1 MEDVLDVYH
10 LPYDPDYPVICM
22 DESCKQMIG
31 EVRNPIPC
39 KSGHPVRIDDEY
51 VRHGVAEIFME
62 VEPLA
67 GKRHVAITEHRTKKE
82 WALQIKQMLDE
93 RYKNA
98 IQVRLVM
105 DNLNT
110 HNISSLYEAFEPAE
124 ARRLAKRLDI
134 HYTPKHGSWLNM
146 AEIELS
152 VLKGQCLSGRI
163 PDMPTMQTQVSAWE
177 KERNSCMKKISW
189 QFKTSDAR
197 IKLKKNKKQVT
208 IDKLEKIAV
217 SSSLKIGLFQVLGIF
232 PGISRSAVT
241 LFAALNSNISA
252 QSAFQFSFLLS
263 IPAIIGSAI
272 FDLLQSNGKSL
283 TLIDWNITL
292 PAMLVA
298 FISGLISLKLVQ
310 KLLNHNRFLFFA
322 LYCLILGLSLIF
334 FT

>member
-1 MEDVLDVYH
+1 MTFWRAILLGLIQGLTEF
-10 LPYDPDYPVICM
+10 LPV
-22 DESCKQMIG
+22 SS
-31 EVRNPIPC
+31 
-39 KSGHPVRIDDEY
+39 SGHLFLLEKILNIDT
-51 VRHGVAEIFME
+51 VFLSFEIALH
-62 VEPLA
+62 LA
-67 GKRHVAITEHRTKKE
+67 TLLAVIFFFWPTIKNLTKKTLFSLLLATLPLIPV
-82 WALQIKQMLDE
+82 ALFFNRSIDK
-93 RYKNA
+93 
-98 IQVRLVM
+98 
-105 DNLNT
+105 
-110 HNISSLYEAFEPAE
+110 ISQSLLWIACF
-124 ARRLAKRLDI
+124 LL
-134 HYTPKHGSWLNM
+134 
-146 AEIELS
+146 
-152 VLKGQCLSGRI
+152 
-163 PDMPTMQTQVSAWE
+163 VSAVA
-177 KERNSCMKKISW
+177 NYLS
-189 QFKTSDAR
+189 FL
-197 IKLKKNKKQVT
+197 KLKKNKKQVT

-252 QSAFQFSFLLS
+252 QRAFQFSFLLS

-283 TLIDWNITL
+283 TSINWNVTL

>member
-1 MEDVLDVYH
+1 MTFWRAILLGLIQGLTEFF
-10 LPYDPDYPVICM
+10 PV
-22 DESCKQMIG
+22 SS
-31 EVRNPIPC
+31 
-39 KSGHPVRIDDEY
+39 SGHLFLVEKILNIDT
-51 VRHGVAEIFME
+51 AFLSFEIALH
-62 VEPLA
+62 LA
-67 GKRHVAITEHRTKKE
+67 TLLAVIFFFWPEIKNLTKKKLFSLLFATLPLIPV
-82 WALQIKQMLDE
+82 ALF
-93 RYKNA
+93 
-98 IQVRLVM
+98 
-105 DNLNT
+105 LNRFIDK
-110 HNISSLYEAFEPAE
+110 ISQSLQWIACF
-124 ARRLAKRLDI
+124 LL
-134 HYTPKHGSWLNM
+134 
-146 AEIELS
+146 
-152 VLKGQCLSGRI
+152 
-163 PDMPTMQTQVSAWE
+163 VSALA
-177 KERNSCMKKISW
+177 NYLS
-189 QFKTSDAR
+189 FL
-197 IKLKKNKKQVT
+197 KLKKNKKQVT

>member
-1 MEDVLDVYH
+1 MTFWRAILLGLIQGLTEF
-10 LPYDPDYPVICM
+10 LPV
-22 DESCKQMIG
+22 SS
-31 EVRNPIPC
+31 
-39 KSGHPVRIDDEY
+39 SGHLFLLEKILNIDT
-51 VRHGVAEIFME
+51 GFLSFEIALH
-62 VEPLA
+62 LA
-67 GKRHVAITEHRTKKE
+67 TLLAVIFFFWQTIKNLTKKTLFSLLLATLPLIPA
-82 WALQIKQMLDE
+82 ALF
-93 RYKNA
+93 
-98 IQVRLVM
+98 
-105 DNLNT
+105 LNRFIDK
-110 HNISSLYEAFEPAE
+110 ISQSLLWIACF
-124 ARRLAKRLDI
+124 LL
-134 HYTPKHGSWLNM
+134 
-146 AEIELS
+146 
-152 VLKGQCLSGRI
+152 
-163 PDMPTMQTQVSAWE
+163 VSAVA
-177 KERNSCMKKISW
+177 NYLS
-189 QFKTSDAR
+189 FL
-197 IKLKKNKKQVT
+197 KLKKNKKQVT
-208 IDKLEKIAV
+208 IDKLEKINA

-283 TLIDWNITL
+283 TSINWNVTL